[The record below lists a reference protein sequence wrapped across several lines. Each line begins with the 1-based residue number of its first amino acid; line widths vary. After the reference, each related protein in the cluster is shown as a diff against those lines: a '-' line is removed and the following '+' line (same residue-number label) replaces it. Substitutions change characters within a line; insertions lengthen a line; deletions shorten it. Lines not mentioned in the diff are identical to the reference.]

1 MAFIPAD
8 QAKMISDISN
18 VTMEFYKNRLATA
31 IEDSARQG
39 NTSVLTAFPKHI
51 PLEDIR
57 ALSAELTELGYII
70 RFEVKEFYYGFDVYW
85 L

>member
-1 MAFIPAD
+1 MPLITAD
-8 QAKMISDISN
+8 EAKLISDISN
-18 VTMEFYKNRLATA
+18 IKLDFYKERLANA
-31 IEDSARQG
+31 IEESARQG
-39 NTSVLTAFPKHI
+39 NTSVVTAFPKHI

-57 ALSAELTELGYII
+57 ALSAELTTLGYNV

>member
-1 MAFIPAD
+1 MVFLTAD
-8 QAKMISDISN
+8 QAKLISDISN
-18 VTMEFYKNRLATA
+18 VTMDFYKNRLANA
-31 IEDSARQG
+31 IEDSAKQG

-57 ALSAELTELGYII
+57 SLSAELTELGYIV